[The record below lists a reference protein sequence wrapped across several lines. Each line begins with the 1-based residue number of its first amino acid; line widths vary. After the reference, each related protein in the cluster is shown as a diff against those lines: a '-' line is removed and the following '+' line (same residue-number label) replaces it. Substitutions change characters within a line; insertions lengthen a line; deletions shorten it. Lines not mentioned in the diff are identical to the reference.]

1 MKRDTL
7 ESLPESLEAQ
17 EVQEYGVCPQ
27 CGRRII
33 LPCLACKVEAF
44 RRRNRTGHPAPPEET
59 SYDLSIR
66 LECSEQERYE
76 DVRNFRDQYGFPMW
90 SAQWYEMLAR
100 SVEIV
105 LAGR

>member
-1 MKRDTL
+1 MKRDAL
-7 ESLPESLEAQ
+7 ESIPESLEDQ

-27 CGRRII
+27 CGRRIV
-33 LPCLACKVEAF
+33 LPCLACEVEAL
-44 RRRNRTGHPAPPEET
+44 RRRNRAGHAAPPEET

-66 LECSEQERYE
+66 LESSEQERYE
-76 DVRNFRDQYGFPMW
+76 DVRNFRDRYGFPMW
-90 SAQWYEMLAR
+90 SAQWYDMLTR